1 MPTIVCCLARNLVF
15 IPNGGRVLLEV
26 DRSKVVW
33 ISEGVAPRLP
43 KGLGFY
49 SISHKLGDNRI
60 VIELSYLFMSNRDG
74 FGSGFWLGTLFGGV
88 VGGVIGATIANQRAN
103 RLEDDLDSGLLSGEL
118 GEKRPLKSRRLRTGD
133 RMEIARRSLDDKI
146 SDLNSAI
153 DAVRGSIGHTAEN
166 KAEPRIDGDLSDQKL
181 ADNEG

>member
-1 MPTIVCCLARNLVF
+1 MPEGIAHVR
-15 IPNGGRVLLEV
+15 
-26 DRSKVVW
+26 DRLSVVN
-33 ISEGVAPRLP
+33 
-43 KGLGFY
+43 Y
-49 SISHKLGDNRI
+49 QSISIKLGDNRI

-103 RLEDDLDSGLLSGEL
+103 RFEDATDSGLLSGEL

-153 DAVRGSIGHTAEN
+153 DAVRGSIGHPAEN
-166 KAEPRIDGDLSDQKL
+166 LAEPRLDGTLPDQKL

>member
-1 MPTIVCCLARNLVF
+1 
-15 IPNGGRVLLEV
+15 
-26 DRSKVVW
+26 
-33 ISEGVAPRLP
+33 
-43 KGLGFY
+43 
-49 SISHKLGDNRI
+49 
-60 VIELSYLFMSNRDG
+60 MSNRDG
-74 FGSGFWLGTLFGGV
+74 FGSGFWLGTIFGGV

-153 DAVRGSIGHTAEN
+153 DAVRGSIGHPAEDM
-166 KAEPRIDGDLSDQKL
+166 ADPRLDLPDSKL

>member
-1 MPTIVCCLARNLVF
+1 
-15 IPNGGRVLLEV
+15 
-26 DRSKVVW
+26 
-33 ISEGVAPRLP
+33 
-43 KGLGFY
+43 
-49 SISHKLGDNRI
+49 
-60 VIELSYLFMSNRDG
+60 MSNRDG

-166 KAEPRIDGDLSDQKL
+166 TAEPRIDGDLSDQKL